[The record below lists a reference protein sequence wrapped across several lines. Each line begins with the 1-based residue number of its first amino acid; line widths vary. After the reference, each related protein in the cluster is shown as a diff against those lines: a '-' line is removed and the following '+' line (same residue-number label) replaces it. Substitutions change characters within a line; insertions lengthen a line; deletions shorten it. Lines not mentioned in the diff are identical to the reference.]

1 MDKYNLQRFVDAQEN
16 AYEHALQEM
25 RRGIKRSLSMLEK
38 KITSYTQNV
47 ISYSCHGKARMDELF
62 L

>member
-16 AYEHALQEM
+16 AYEHALQEI

-38 KITSYTQNV
+38 ELLHTP
-47 ISYSCHGKARMDELF
+47 RM
-62 L
+62 